1 MNIEMVFEYEIDQKL
16 RLAIQRLLVECFE
29 ESYPRERIYFKQL
42 PHFRLLAYLFKLETH
57 R

>member
-1 MNIEMVFEYEIDQKL
+1 MNIETVFEYEINQKL

-29 ESYPRERIYFKQL
+29 KSYPRERIYFKQL
-42 PHFRLLAYLFKLETH
+42 PHFRLWGYLLKLETH